1 MRGAV
6 LTALA
11 AVAAGCVGVSHSV
24 EPLADARIV
33 SDFDTYTLRRIG
45 LVPFTGEGLTR
56 ERSVELQ
63 AAFFAEISA
72 ATPFEVVPLE
82 PADLAEIPTSDPY
95 RRGAYEPRTIIEVS
109 RRFNLD
115 ATLIGTVTDQ
125 QYFPPQRLG
134 VQLDMVAAETGLVIW
149 SSSLQLD
156 ASKRRV
162 RDSLRAWSQED
173 QGDLDDEDWELT
185 LISPR
190 RFGRFAAWQVARLL

>member
-1 MRGAV
+1 MRV
-6 LTALA
+6 LLVATFAALA
-11 AVAAGCVGVSHSV
+11 SACATTYRSV

-33 SDFDTYTLRRIG
+33 SDFDTYTIRRIG
-45 LVPFTGEGLTR
+45 LVPFTGDGLTHD
-56 ERSVELQ
+56 RSQELQ

-72 ATPFEVVPLE
+72 STPFEVVPL
-82 PADLAEIPTSDPY
+82 DHRHLAEIPTSDPY
-95 RRGAYEPRTIIEVS
+95 RRGAYQPRTIIEVS

-134 VQLDMVAAETGLVIW
+134 VQLDLVAAETGLVIW
-149 SSSLQLD
+149 SASLQLD

-162 RDSLRAWSQED
+162 RDSLRAWAQAD
-173 QGDLDDEDWELT
+173 QGDLDGADWELT

-190 RFGRFAAWQVARLL
+190 RFARFAAWQVALLL